1 MRAILFGMLLAFGAA
16 AFAADG
22 NPLRIE
28 QPWAAETPPA
38 AHTGAAYLSI
48 VNGGEAD
55 RLLGAKAEGV
65 GHVELHTTT
74 MDGGVM
80 RMRKVEVLEV
90 PGGTTTVLEPGGIH
104 IMLID
109 LKQPL
114 RAGQSV
120 PLTLEFEKAGVLQV
134 QVPIRK
140 REAMQPST
148 APPAHEH
155 EHSHG
160 DGHNMKME

>member
-38 AHTGAAYLSI
+38 ALAGAAYLNI
-48 VNGGEAD
+48 VNDGKAD
-55 RLLGAKAEGV
+55 RLLGAKAEV
-65 GHVELHTTT
+65 ARHVELHSTA
-74 MDGGVM
+74 MEGNMM
-80 RMRKVEVLEV
+80 RMRAVAALEV
-90 PGGTTTVLEPGGIH
+90 PGDTTTVLEPGGIH

-114 RAGQSV
+114 RAGQNV
-120 PLTLEFEKAGVLQV
+120 PLTLEFEKAGVLHV
-134 QVPIRK
+134 QVPIRR
-140 REAMQPST
+140 REEMQPST
-148 APPAHEH
+148 TPPAHEH
-155 EHSHG
+155 NHG
-160 DGHNMKME
+160 DRQKMKME

>member
-114 RAGQSV
+114 HAGQSV
-120 PLTLEFEKAGVLQV
+120 PLTLEFEKAGALQV

-148 APPAHEH
+148 TPPAHEH
-155 EHSHG
+155 GHG
-160 DGHNMKME
+160 DGQKMKME

>member
-1 MRAILFGMLLAFGAA
+1 MRAIPFGILLAFGAA

-38 AHTGAAYLSI
+38 ARVGAAYLSI

-55 RLLGAKAEGV
+55 RLLGAKAEV
-65 GHVELHTTT
+65 ARHVELHRTA
-74 MDGGVM
+74 MEGHMM
-80 RMRKVEVLEV
+80 RMRQVEALEI

-114 RAGQSV
+114 RAGQNV
-120 PLTLEFEKAGVLQV
+120 PLTLEFEKAGALQV
-134 QVPIRK
+134 QVPIRR
-140 REAMQPST
+140 REEMQPST
-148 APPAHEH
+148 TPPMHEH
-155 EHSHG
+155 NHG
-160 DGHNMKME
+160 DGQKMKRE

>member
-1 MRAILFGMLLAFGAA
+1 MRAILFGMLLAFGAVT
-16 AFAADG
+16 FAADG

-38 AHTGAAYLSI
+38 ALTGAAYLNI
-48 VNGGEAD
+48 VNDGEAD

-80 RMRKVEVLEV
+80 RMRKVEMLEV

-140 REAMQPST
+140 REEMRPSTMQPM
-148 APPAHEH
+148 HDH
-155 EHSHG
+155 DHG
-160 DGHNMKME
+160 DGQKMKME

>member
-1 MRAILFGMLLAFGAA
+1 MRAFLFGLLLAFAA
-16 AFAADG
+16 AVFAADG

-80 RMRKVEVLEV
+80 RMRKVGVLDV
-90 PGGTTTVLEPGGIH
+90 PGGATTVLEPGGIH

-120 PLTLEFEKAGVLQV
+120 PLTLEFEKAGAMQV
-134 QVPIRK
+134 RVPIRK
-140 REAMQPST
+140 REEMQPST
-148 APPAHEH
+148 SPPMHGH
-155 EHSHG
+155 GHG
-160 DGHNMKME
+160 DGQKMKME